1 MGLRQRLEQEWY
13 GGGPLVNALRPLGAL
28 TCALAGWRRR
38 HVRGRGGAL
47 PSLVVGN
54 LTVGGNGK
62 TPLTLAIG
70 RRMQDW
76 GVAVAVVSRGHGAHP
91 PELPCRVDPDDTP
104 VRAGDEPLLLAQ
116 TLPVYLSPRRHAGIA
131 AAAAAGFR
139 WALLDDGFQH
149 LALRADLRLLVF
161 SGARPLGNGRCLPAG
176 PLREPRSAWEQ
187 ADAVLLDEAVGSLPL
202 PPTLPQFRYRLQVV
216 GAQRLGDA
224 GQRIDPRQWRGRRFS
239 AVTGIARPER
249 FLQTLKTLG
258 VETRLYAFADHHAFR
273 PEDLQG
279 IPRPLV
285 MTAKDAVKCAG
296 FAGPDDWVLL
306 TEAEPEPAFWDWLH
320 SAIMKRS

>member
-1 MGLRQRLEQEWY
+1 MGLVQRLEREWY
-13 GGGPLVNALRPLGAL
+13 AGGPLAEALRPLGTL

-38 HVRGRGGAL
+38 HRRGRAGAL

-70 RRMQDW
+70 HRLQDW

-91 PELPCRVDPDDTP
+91 PTLPYRVPADDSP
-104 VRAGDEPLLLAQ
+104 ARAGDEPLLLAQ

-149 LALRADLRLLVF
+149 LALKPDLRLLVF
-161 SGARPLGNGRCLPAG
+161 AGTRPLGNGRCLPAG
-176 PLREPRSAWEQ
+176 PLREPICAAEQ
-187 ADAVLLDEAVGSLPL
+187 ADAVLLDDRVGHLPL
-202 PPTLPQFRYRLQVV
+202 SPSVPQFRYRVQVA
-216 GAQRLGDA
+216 GAHRLGDPK
-224 GQRIDPRQWRGRRFS
+224 QRVDPRQWCGQRFS

-249 FLQTLKTLG
+249 FLDTLNNLG
-258 VETRLYAFADHHAFR
+258 VEAELYAFADHHAFR
-273 PEDLQG
+273 PKDLED

-285 MTAKDAVKCAG
+285 MTAKDAVKCEG
-296 FAGPDDWVLL
+296 FAGPDDWVLQ
-306 TEAEPEPAFWDWLH
+306 TEAEPEPAFWEWLH
-320 SAIMKRS
+320 SAIMVRS